1 MRIEPVV
8 PDINWSYAVIERQSS
23 LDLMTRLIP
32 FDLGKLVRE
41 NDERQNLELQSGDGV
56 MIFSQGDIRVPQM
69 QQTRFVRL
77 EGEFNAPGIYS
88 VGPGET
94 LGQIIQK
101 AGGLTPQAYLFGAE
115 FLRESVRADQQ
126 RRLDK
131 YVQDLEREIEQ
142 TAAIEIERRA
152 PVLKNRRR

>member
-1 MRIEPVV
+1 
-8 PDINWSYAVIERQSS
+8 
-23 LDLMTRLIP
+23 MTRLIP

-41 NDERQNLELQSGDGV
+41 NDERQNLELQSGDV
-56 MIFSQGDIRVPQM
+56 VTIFSQGDIRVPQM

-115 FLRESVRADQQ
+115 FLRESVREDQQ

-142 TAAIEIERRA
+142 TASTSS
-152 PVLKNRRR
+152 